1 MQREIIRI
9 PGSKVNPVL
18 SPAARFGNLVF
29 TQGMVGTDPATG
41 ALAGDDIASQGRQTM
56 RNLQAILE
64 AAGTSLDNALKVTA
78 FVADLNDRPGFN
90 EVYTEFFL
98 AETPPRTCIQ
108 GGQLGPGILVEVEVV
123 ACIPDQ
129 ESPE

>member
-1 MQREIIRI
+1 LKREIIRI
-9 PGSKVNPVL
+9 EGHKVNPVL

-29 TQGMVGTDPATG
+29 TQGMVGVDPATG
-41 ALAGDDIASQGRQTM
+41 ELAGDDIASQGRQTM

-90 EVYTEFFL
+90 EVYVEFFTG
-98 AETPPRTCIQ
+98 ETPPRTCIQ
-108 GGQLGPGILVEVEVV
+108 GGKLGAGILVEVEVV
-123 ACIPDQ
+123 ACIPD
-129 ESPE
+129 